1 MYSETGENSRN
12 LAVPFKFGGR
22 KSGKLFEGPVESDA
36 AVETNLFG
44 QFIEINRM
52 IAARRE
58 DTHGFLHAV
67 FIQETGEILARG
79 SVDGRAKQFR
89 GLLPAFARGYPA
101 KGSCPGRSVLRPL
114 FYEYGLL
121 VQHLSP

>member
-1 MYSETGENSRN
+1 MYSETGEYSRN
-12 LAVPFKFGGR
+12 LAVLFKFGGR

-79 SVDGRAKQFR
+79 SVDGARNSFAGYFQ
-89 GLLPAFARGYPA
+89 LLREGIQR
-101 KGSCPGRSVLRPL
+101 KGVVPVD
-114 FYEYGLL
+114 
-121 VQHLSP
+121 LSFDHYFMNTGC